1 MDLEKKATRR
11 KEMKPYCTESQKQI
25 KPSTLDTKVSM
36 EDNPTRSSKSIKKQ
50 REDARF
56 MRRYEKKRVRKQL
69 DQEMNQELAKYYE
82 K

>member
-1 MDLEKKATRR
+1 
-11 KEMKPYCTESQKQI
+11 MKPYCTESKKEI

-36 EDNPTRSSKSIKKQ
+36 EDNPERSTKSIKKQ
-50 REDARF
+50 RKEARL

-69 DQEMNQELAKYYE
+69 GQEMEQELAKYYE